1 MSTRRTLLI
10 ELDRV
15 ASLRRDGPALRLA
28 LHGRSEQWFPLRRL
42 SRILCSGDP
51 APHFATLLW
60 CAGEGIPV
68 SFLAANGKLIAQLLH
83 PGGLPS
89 PLHHW
94 LEAKDC
100 DPDLQQA
107 WQDWHDNLL
116 AHWYAELGMRHGAP
130 ALRRQ
135 RLVNL
140 TGQLAARLGLRGQLR
155 QHQPALHALAR
166 SAIEDAL
173 LSRRLSL
180 FSQPVGQLVDALEQ
194 PLVNLAQLKLL
205 EYWSDS
211 GHRAEGSP
219 HANLLRAW
227 QGWGMELRIER
238 ALRLLEQQLE
248 RTALFQ
254 DAPLEAHRP

>member
-1 MSTRRTLLI
+1 
-10 ELDRV
+10 
-15 ASLRRDGPALRLA
+15 
-28 LHGRSEQWFPLRRL
+28 
-42 SRILCSGDP
+42 
-51 APHFATLLW
+51 
-60 CAGEGIPV
+60 
-68 SFLAANGKLIAQLLH
+68 
-83 PGGLPS
+83 
-89 PLHHW
+89 
-94 LEAKDC
+94 
-100 DPDLQQA
+100 
-107 WQDWHDNLL
+107 
-116 AHWYAELGMRHGAP
+116 MRHGTP

-166 SAIEDAL
+166 NAIEDAL
-173 LSRRLSL
+173 LARRLSL

-205 EYWSDS
+205 EYWSDE
-211 GHRAEGSP
+211 GHRADGSP